1 VDYRELREG
10 LKQLGVEVPDD
21 KFHELCELIDADRSG
36 SIDYQEFANADVM
49 GSRLFKARSIQGH
62 SAVPTASQLHHRRG
76 QKTREFA
83 DYRTRQ
89 HYQTYMHGGKAGY
102 FGSRPDVSNQS
113 LEAVTPQMAKVLMHS
128 RLCLHCGR

>member
-1 VDYRELREG
+1 MDYRELREG

-62 SAVPTASQLHHRRG
+62 SAVPTASQLHHRRLENLPITAPG
-76 QKTREFA
+76 STTRPTCMA
-83 DYRTRQ
+83 GRPATLDLDPMCRTR
-89 HYQTYMHGGKAGY
+89 AW
-102 FGSRPDVSNQS
+102 
-113 LEAVTPQMAKVLMHS
+113 
-128 RLCLHCGR
+128 RL